1 MTQNNGIAYERL
13 TQQVFQAIVD
23 QDIVPNIQVKNNVH
37 MQGNRTG
44 HQIDVFW
51 EFQFGNIKYKNVI
64 EVKNWSRSVNQGEVM
79 KFKAMLDDLS
89 DQPRGIIVA
98 RSGFQEGARRLA
110 RTSGIVMYELR
121 EPTED
126 DLDGPVREVD
136 FTFASYHSS
145 TTEIQLVHDED
156 WRISESVRLGL
167 EEAPRLLFSMEPDD
181 TQLFDELGAQ
191 LGSVKQLTDSWYADG
206 I

>member
-44 HQIDVFW
+44 HQIDIFW
-51 EFQFGNIKYKNVI
+51 EFQVGNIKYKNVV
-64 EVKNWSRSVNQGEVM
+64 EVKDWSRPVNQGEVM

-98 RSGFQEGARRLA
+98 RSGFQ
-110 RTSGIVMYELR
+110 
-121 EPTED
+121 
-126 DLDGPVREVD
+126 
-136 FTFASYHSS
+136 
-145 TTEIQLVHDED
+145 
-156 WRISESVRLGL
+156 
-167 EEAPRLLFSMEPDD
+167 
-181 TQLFDELGAQ
+181 
-191 LGSVKQLTDSWYADG
+191 
-206 I
+206 